1 MSNLGDVFR
10 GFRISSSG
18 LSAERT
24 RINVIASN
32 IANAHTTRMPGSEG
46 PTPYQRQVVHFEPIL
61 ERHAGRVTPM
71 GVRVTHVGHDNH
83 TPFEEINDPSHPDA
97 VDGVVR
103 YPNVNATKEM
113 ADLITAMRAYE
124 ANLKAQESFVRMA
137 ERALRIAR

>member
-1 MSNLGDVFR
+1 MTAVNDPFR
-10 GFRISSSG
+10 GFRIASSG
-18 LSAERT
+18 LAAERT

-32 IANAHTTRMPGSEG
+32 LANAHTTRMPGSDG
-46 PTPYQRQVVHFEPIL
+46 PSPYQRQVAHFEPIL
-61 ERHAGRVTPM
+61 ERHAGEVTPM
-71 GVRVTHVGHDNH
+71 GVRVSQVANDQD

-97 VDGVVR
+97 VNGVVK

-113 ADLITAMRAYE
+113 ADLITAMRSYE

>member
-1 MSNLGDVFR
+1 MTNINDPFR
-10 GFRISSSG
+10 GFKIASSG
-18 LSAERT
+18 LAAERT

-32 IANAHTTRMPGSEG
+32 LANAHTTRMPGSDT
-46 PTPYQRQVVHFEPIL
+46 PTPYQRQVAHFEPIHN
-61 ERHAGRVTPM
+61 RHAGETTPM
-71 GVRVTHVGHDNH
+71 GVRVSQIGTDQD

-113 ADLITAMRAYE
+113 ADLITAMRSYE

>member
-1 MSNLGDVFR
+1 MTNIGDAFR
-10 GFRISSSG
+10 GFRIASSG
-18 LSAERT
+18 LAAERT

-32 IANAHTTRMPGSEG
+32 IANAHTTRMPGSDS
-46 PTPYQRQVVHFEPIL
+46 PAPYQRQVVHFEPIL
-61 ERHAGRVTPM
+61 ERLAGETTPM
-71 GVRVTHVGHDNH
+71 GVRVSKVGHDLD
-83 TPFEEINDPSHPDA
+83 TPFEEVNDPNHPDA

>member
-1 MSNLGDVFR
+1 MTNISDPFR
-10 GFRISSSG
+10 GFKIASSG
-18 LSAERT
+18 LAAERT

-32 IANAHTTRMPGSEG
+32 LANAHTTRMPGSDS
-46 PTPYQRQVVHFEPIL
+46 PAPYQRQIAHFEPIL
-61 ERHAGRVTPM
+61 DRHAGGTTPM
-71 GVRVTHVGHDNH
+71 GVRVSQIGNDQD

-113 ADLITAMRAYE
+113 ADLITAMRSYE

>member
-1 MSNLGDVFR
+1 MTNIGDVFR

-18 LSAERT
+18 LAAERT

-32 IANAHTTRMPGSEG
+32 IANAHTTRMPGSDQ
-46 PTPYQRQVVHFEPIL
+46 PTPYRRQVVHFEPIF
-61 ERHAGRVTPM
+61 ERHASGTTPM
-71 GVRVTHVGHDNH
+71 GVRVVQVGHDKD

-113 ADLITAMRAYE
+113 ADLIMAMRSYE

>member
-1 MSNLGDVFR
+1 MTNLGDVFR
-10 GFRISSSG
+10 GFRIASSG

-32 IANAHTTRMPGSEG
+32 IANAHTTRMPGSEE
-46 PTPYQRQVVHFEPIL
+46 PSPYQRQVVHFEPVL
-61 ERHAGRVTPM
+61 ERHADGSTPM
-71 GVRVTHVGHDNH
+71 GVRVVEVGHDND

-113 ADLITAMRAYE
+113 ADLITAMRSYE